1 MKKYLLVE
9 GITDVA
15 FVKYICFKHGIT
27 QNFDDFEKKINQ
39 YVYENLTI
47 IDLSGQDKL
56 ITELSYLKDEEPKI
70 SKIGI
75 IQDADK
81 DFDTS
86 KKSIDDAVEKS
97 NIEISKIACFL
108 TPNNQDVGDLEILL
122 LSTLDK
128 TAIPQLKCF
137 HAYEDCLNKH
147 IDTTTKAMDK
157 AKVYSYTMFS
167 KEGKDYHVPHKSF
180 MYKSGKKYI
189 DTKLWDLEKT
199 EFQPIIKFILE
210 IFQNN

>member
-27 QNFDDFEKKINQ
+27 QNFDDFKKDINQ
-39 YVYENLTI
+39 YTYKNFII

-56 ITELSYLKDEEPKI
+56 TTELSFLKDEELKI

-81 DFDTS
+81 DFDKSKNSIDSAVSESKIETS
-86 KKSIDDAVEKS
+86 KI
-97 NIEISKIACFL
+97 NYFL
-108 TPNNQDVGDLEILL
+108 TPNNADSGDLETLL
-122 LSTLDK
+122 LSTLDY
-128 TAIPQLKCF
+128 TAIPQLECF
-137 HAYEDCLNKH
+137 HAYADCLKKH

-167 KEGKDYHVPHKSF
+167 KEGKDYHIPHKSF
-180 MYKSGKKYI
+180 MYKKNKKYI
-189 DTKLWDLEKT
+189 DTELWDLEKT
-199 EFQPIIKFILE
+199 RFQPIINFILE